1 MLIRL
6 ENIRKVY
13 NEGKESEVRAL
24 WDVNLS
30 IDHGEFTAILG
41 QSGSGKSTL
50 MNILGCLD
58 TPTYGEYWL
67 DGENVSLIP
76 PRRLSAIRNKNI
88 GFIFQGFN
96 LIPALTALENV
107 ELPLIYR
114 GMKAGE
120 RRQLALSALEEVGL
134 GKRVHH
140 RPGELSGGQRPGH
153 GRPAT
158 HHHGRRAH
166 GQPGHQG
173 RGRSDGQAV
182 RPQ

>member
-58 TPTYGEYWL
+58 TPTYEMC
-67 DGENVSLIP
+67 
-76 PRRLSAIRNKNI
+76 IRDRI
-88 GFIFQGFN
+88 S
-96 LIPALTALENV
+96 PTST
-107 ELPLIYR
+107 P
-114 GMKAGE
+114 
-120 RRQLALSALEEVGL
+120 S
-134 GKRVHH
+134 RVYCIC
-140 RPGELSGGQRPGH
+140 P
-153 GRPAT
+153 
-158 HHHGRRAH
+158 
-166 GQPGHQG
+166 
-173 RGRSDGQAV
+173 
-182 RPQ
+182 

>member
-6 ENIRKVY
+6 ENICKVY

-76 PRRLSAIRNKNI
+76 PRRLSRC
-88 GFIFQGFN
+88 
-96 LIPALTALENV
+96 V
-107 ELPLIYR
+107 
-114 GMKAGE
+114 
-120 RRQLALSALEEVGL
+120 
-134 GKRVHH
+134 
-140 RPGELSGGQRPGH
+140 
-153 GRPAT
+153 
-158 HHHGRRAH
+158 
-166 GQPGHQG
+166 
-173 RGRSDGQAV
+173 
-182 RPQ
+182 